1 MAVDEIEAR
10 ALVLARALQGR
21 MVRAANGLYDAAVQ
35 AAELCERR
43 VKDHPHAE
51 DVVDWQERANY
62 WRLASERALDVVTDW
77 EGPLT
82 SRGNNAATAN

>member
-1 MAVDEIEAR
+1 MR

-21 MVRAANGLYDAAVQ
+21 MLRDANGLYEAAVQ

-43 VKDHPHAE
+43 VRDHPHAD
-51 DVVDWQERANY
+51 DVEEWRERGRY

-77 EGPLT
+77 ENEISPA
-82 SRGNNAATAN
+82 R